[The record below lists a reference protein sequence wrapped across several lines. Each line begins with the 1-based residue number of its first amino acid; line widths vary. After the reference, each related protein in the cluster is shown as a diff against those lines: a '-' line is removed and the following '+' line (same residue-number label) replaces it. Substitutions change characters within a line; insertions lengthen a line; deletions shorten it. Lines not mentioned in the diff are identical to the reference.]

1 MLRSRLM
8 RLRDGTLGQQA
19 LFAALVAISLSGVA
33 IAVLDKFERLGRGNV
48 GWMLDGPYVSPTH
61 EEASDAGL
69 RGGGLVLSINDLAI
83 SPQIRNGHTIGPGA
97 HTELGATNRL
107 VFRSVKGGVR
117 ELVLPVRP
125 WEWKDFA
132 FTQGASD
139 VIGLFFLAVG
149 VITFVL
155 RPYEI
160 ASWAL
165 LSLSTFVSGA
175 LLTVFVPT
183 DNGHGAYFLFCVGLV
198 VYLPFHTALAFP
210 VPHRW
215 LLERPR
221 VLWAI
226 YGAGIVQG
234 LGNLI
239 AWRMAY
245 AGPFQYTRTVGSAVL
260 LASIGALVARSAWLA
275 WRAADPLVAQ
285 RARILLGGALLGI
298 APFAVVQFT
307 RELIGVVEIDNR
319 FLMWPLAFFVLAL
332 ARITVR
338 PALLNARIAVRRAVL
353 YTAAVAVLSVVAL
366 FLVNMRPYLV
376 AVLLFPLLYYWPRF
390 DARLNRLLY
399 PQRARFPE
407 LLRGLSDELATA
419 TSVEAVLD
427 VLASAPARL
436 CDASR
441 AVAFL
446 LPRGI
451 GEVEVRRAVGL
462 VPDDRGGGIDAE
474 LLVQILC
481 ATRRE
486 IRREQLTVEPQFT
499 HVGDECRAGFDR
511 LGADLLLP
519 LVHAQRVIG
528 GLAVG
533 PRASGDPYETAD
545 RDALT
550 QAAQQAGQA
559 LMRVA
564 ATEQLRRREFEFAD
578 LKRFFPPQ
586 IIDQVMARGGAA
598 ELGNQRKLVTVL
610 FADLRGFTAFSDSVE
625 PEEVIATLGEYHAAV
640 GARIAEAGG
649 TLEHFAG
656 DGLMVFFNDPV
667 DQPDHIER
675 AARLALAIRDD
686 VTRLRGVWTR
696 QGYMIHIGIGIH
708 TGYATCGFIGYEGR
722 RDYAVIGN
730 VTNLAARLSDA
741 AAPGEILISA
751 RSYGALE
758 RGFLA
763 EALGELTFK
772 GFHQPQP
779 VFRLVGPTA
788 SGRLSATA
796 S

>member
-1 MLRSRLM
+1 M

-19 LFAALVAISLSGVA
+19 LFAALVAVGLLGVA
-33 IAVLDKFERLGRGNV
+33 IAVVDKCERLGTANV
-48 GWMLDGPYVSPTH
+48 GWLLDGPYASPAN
-61 EEASDAGL
+61 EDASDAGL
-69 RGGGLVLSINDLAI
+69 RGGGLALSINGVEI
-83 SPQIRNGHTIGPGA
+83 PPNMRSGHSIGPGA
-97 HTELGATNRL
+97 RTEIGDTNTL
-107 VFRSVKGGVR
+107 VFQSVHGGVR

-125 WEWKDFA
+125 WEFEDFA

-139 VIGLFFLAVG
+139 VIGLLFLAVG

-165 LSLSTFVSGA
+165 LSLSSFVAGT

-183 DNGHGAYFLFCVGLV
+183 DNGHGAYFLFCVGV
-198 VYLPFHTALAFP
+198 VIYLPFHTALAFP

-215 LLERPR
+215 LLERR
-221 VLWAI
+221 AVLWVI
-226 YGAGIVQG
+226 YACGVAQG
-234 LGNLI
+234 MANLI
-239 AWRMAY
+239 AWRQHY
-245 AGPFQYTRTVGSAVL
+245 VGPFAYTRAFGSAVL
-260 LASIGALVARSAWLA
+260 LAAITALIARSAWLSL
-275 WRAADPLVAQ
+275 RASDPLVAQ

-298 APFAVVQFT
+298 APFAVVQFA

-319 FLMWPLAFFVLAL
+319 FLMWPLGFFVLAL

-353 YTAAVAVLSVVAL
+353 YIAAVAILSVVAL

-407 LLRGLSDELATA
+407 LLRGVSDELATA

-427 VLASAPARL
+427 VLASAPAQL
-436 CDASR
+436 CDATS

-451 GEVEVRRAVGL
+451 GDVAVRRAVGL
-462 VPDDRGGGIDAE
+462 APADGERGLDAE

-481 ATRRE
+481 TTRRE
-486 IRREQLTVEPQFT
+486 IRREQLNVEPQFT

-533 PRASGDPYETAD
+533 PRASGDPYESAD
-545 RDALT
+545 IDALT
-550 QAAQQAGQA
+550 NAAQQAGQA

-564 ATEQLRRREFEFAD
+564 ATEQLRQRELEFAD

-667 DQPDHIER
+667 DQADHIER

-696 QGYMIHIGIGIH
+696 QGYMIHIGVGIH

-763 EALGELTFK
+763 EALGDLTFK

-779 VFRLVGPTA
+779 VFRLIGPTA
-788 SGRLSATA
+788 GSRLSATA